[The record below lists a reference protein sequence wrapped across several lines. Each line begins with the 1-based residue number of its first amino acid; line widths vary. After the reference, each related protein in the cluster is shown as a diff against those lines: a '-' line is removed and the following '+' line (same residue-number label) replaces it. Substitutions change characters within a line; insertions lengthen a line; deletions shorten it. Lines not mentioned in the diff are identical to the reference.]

1 MKFRSKSRWTRVVE
15 LGAAAWF
22 AAQPL
27 PATACGPDFPSSYLA
42 SSDAELLAAP
52 EGNFAAEIARLAGEL
67 PVAHRAVVA
76 ADSSPAIHQQKVEYN
91 QLVEALLQAG
101 CEPAEAGM
109 RALEFAE
116 WRSSLPAKP
125 VPAPAGIPAEFILYA
140 KGAAA
145 WRTGDWTGAQAAWTA
160 LLALPEAERR
170 HRTLWA
176 AYMFGRAAGN
186 DVATASTRPPPE
198 ALAEAHRWFAL
209 VRELAAA
216 GWPDPLGLAAESY
229 GWEARAALDTGALT
243 EAANLYLR
251 HYATGDASA
260 SASLRLTTHRL
271 LEPTL
276 DAGAV
281 RDPLVRRLMLAYVV
295 SRVGS
300 TVWDDDPQPPFARW
314 AESLATAIEQA
325 GLGDVAEADR
335 LAWLAYQA
343 GRFELAERWAKL
355 APETAPLARW
365 IRAKLALRAGRTAE
379 GAALLGLAADDP
391 QLAPALRAQADAELG
406 RARLALGDFLG
417 ALAAWLRG
425 GHWQDAAYVAERL
438 LTTEELEAFIAS
450 HTPPTGPA
458 QPRENAPAFGTSRPV
473 AGWVPEDLGAALR
486 HLLGRRL
493 ARAGRVEEAEPFLPE
508 NLRALARSYGADV
521 RAGFDP
527 ERPAAERAAA
537 FWRAAQTAREHGLE
551 LLGTELE
558 PDWFI
563 WGASFATEPAEA
575 LRRGTAQ
582 PAEGKFPPAELE
594 FERLKEQPVPAKRFS
609 YRYRAAELAGWAA
622 ALLPND
628 SEQAAEILDTAGR
641 WLMQRDP
648 EAANPFYQLL
658 VLRCPHTELGRR
670 AASRRWF
677 PERSDAEAE
686 ADARAGAPPPAAEPQ
701 SRFKP

>member
-1 MKFRSKSRWTRVVE
+1 MKFRSKSRWSRVVE
-15 LGAAAWF
+15 FGAAAWF
-22 AAQPL
+22 TAQAL

-67 PVAHRAVVA
+67 PVAHRAVVS
-76 ADSSPAIHQQKVEYN
+76 ADSSPEIHQQKVVYN
-91 QLVEALLQAG
+91 QLVEALLQTG
-101 CEPAEAGM
+101 CEPAEARL
-109 RALEFAE
+109 RAIEFAV
-116 WRSSLPAKP
+116 WRSSLPDR
-125 VPAPAGIPAEFILYA
+125 PAPEPAGIPAEFVLYA
-140 KGAAA
+140 KGAVA
-145 WRTGDWTGAQAAWTA
+145 WRAGDWPRAQAAWTA
-160 LLALPEAERR
+160 LLALPEAERS

-176 AYMFGRAAGN
+176 AYMFGRAAGT
-186 DVATASTRPPPE
+186 DVATASTRPPSE
-198 ALAEAHRWFAL
+198 ALAEARRWFAL
-209 VRELAAA
+209 VRKLAAA

-229 GWEARAALDTGALT
+229 GWEARAALDAGAFT

-260 SASLRLTTHRL
+260 SASLRLMTHRL

-276 DAGAV
+276 DASAV
-281 RDPLVRRLMLAYVV
+281 RDPLVRRLMVAYVV

-300 TVWDDDPQPPFARW
+300 TVWDDEPQPPFARW

-325 GLGDVAEADR
+325 GLGDIAEADR
-335 LAWLAYQA
+335 LAWLAYQG

-406 RARLALGDFLG
+406 RARLALGDFPG

-438 LTTEELEAFIAS
+438 LTTEELMAFIS
-450 HTPPTGPA
+450 QHTPPPGPA
-458 QPRENAPAFGTSRPV
+458 RPPENALGIGTARRGAWWLPESFGT
-473 AGWVPEDLGAALR
+473 ALH

-493 ARAGRVEEAEPFLPE
+493 ARAGQVEEAEPFFPE
-508 NLRALARSYGADV
+508 DLRPLARSYGIDV
-521 RAGFDP
+521 RSGFDP

-563 WGASFATEPAEA
+563 WGADYATEPAEA
-575 LRRGTAQ
+575 LRRGTAV
-582 PAEGKFPPAELE
+582 PPGSKFPPAETEL
-594 FERLKEQPVPAKRFS
+594 ERLENHAVPRKRFS

-628 SEQAAEILDTAGR
+628 SEQAAEMLDTAGR

-648 EAANPFYQLL
+648 EAAEPFYQLL

-670 AASRRWF
+670 AAIRRWF
-677 PERSDAEAE
+677 PEQSD
-686 ADARAGAPPPAAEPQ
+686 DTPAAEPQ